1 MLQAAKEENIKK
13 LIPEIHM
20 ESQSVQASEKLQFQR
35 FKVTKYDRENEDMI
49 EQAKESIIYD
59 QFQNMKP
66 EIQKIMESEEFQH

>member
-49 EQAKESIIYD
+49 D
-59 QFQNMKP
+59 
-66 EIQKIMESEEFQH
+66 